1 MSAPGDLPPE
11 VSVEAVG
18 QFLAESTDVDSVGIY
33 LAEAVRLMSVLEAAC
48 IQERPEYEPLPRGI
62 LSCGEVCRLIPAI
75 IAMALQLHPQL
86 AEPGVLQTILRNAMT
101 TGTTGAV
108 Q

>member
-1 MSAPGDLPPE
+1 MEPPPE

-18 QFLAESTDVDSVGIY
+18 LY
-33 LAEAVRLMSVLEAAC
+33 LAEAVQLMGTLEAAG
-48 IQERPEYEPLPRGI
+48 IHEQEDSAPLPRGL
-62 LSCGEVCRLIPAI
+62 LSCGEACRLVPAV
-75 IAMALQLHPQL
+75 IAMALQLHPEL
-86 AEPGVLQTILRNAMT
+86 ADPGVLETILRNALT

>member
-1 MSAPGDLPPE
+1 METPPE

-18 QFLAESTDVDSVGIY
+18 LY
-33 LAEAVRLMSVLEAAC
+33 LAEAVQLMGTLEAAC
-48 IQERPEYEPLPRGI
+48 VHEHAEAEPLPRG
-62 LSCGEVCRLIPAI
+62 LLTCGEACRIVPALIAI
-75 IAMALQLHPQL
+75 SLHLYPQL
-86 AEPGVLQTILRNAMT
+86 AEPGVLESILRNAMT